1 MCSSSVSRWPLYL
14 HSNPNQSRSFSSI
27 ISRNSLKLF
36 SLNSARSPEILR
48 IRPELHRSALPTSK
62 PALANCSLTPKERIS
77 KLLSEKLAIFIFGSF
92 ILLGSFKV
100 RPAVAQPIQ
109 QSSSGVEAAEENTE
123 AQVGE
128 TEETLYLNLLEKDPK
143 NVEALKMII
152 NIMMKKGKT
161 KEAVKY
167 VEMLIE
173 VQPREIEW
181 RLLQALCYEIMGQ
194 LSKAKRLFKEIL
206 KQNPLSLRALH
217 GLAMVMHKNQEGP
230 AVFEMLN
237 GALEVACREKRV
249 NEERNIKI
257 LIAQMHVIKGE
268 LQEALEKLKNL
279 VQENPRDFRPYLCQG
294 IVYSLL
300 DKKKEAD
307 EQFQM
312 YRDLVPEEFP
322 GRGFLDDVML
332 AAKTQSKEH
341 LQQEFTADMNDKSI

>member
-206 KQNPLSLRALH
+206 KQNPLSLRQ
-217 GLAMVMHKNQEGP
+217 GRIQD
-230 AVFEMLN
+230 FMLDW
-237 GALEVACREKRV
+237 A
-249 NEERNIKI
+249 
-257 LIAQMHVIKGE
+257 
-268 LQEALEKLKNL
+268 EKLN
-279 VQENPRDFRPYLCQG
+279 
-294 IVYSLL
+294 
-300 DKKKEAD
+300 
-307 EQFQM
+307 
-312 YRDLVPEEFP
+312 
-322 GRGFLDDVML
+322 
-332 AAKTQSKEH
+332 
-341 LQQEFTADMNDKSI
+341 